1 MGESHLKISNGF
13 SSRNGEL
20 NLFLAKDAL
29 EYQKLNLGVTYLL
42 LSEDKRLISYIT
54 LGMGALKIP
63 DIANFE
69 FHGRKLREYPKE
81 FPNQFP
87 ALLIGK
93 IATEQSQENMGGATS
108 LLKFALK
115 LANELRDKV
124 GCAYLVAHVYPQ
136 SIDWYRQKGF
146 KTYVGNIAERE
157 TIPMYLE
164 LS

>member
-1 MGESHLKISNGF
+1 M
-13 SSRNGEL
+13 
-20 NLFLAKDAL
+20 
-29 EYQKLNLGVTYLL
+29 L

-63 DIANFE
+63 DLANFE

-93 IATEQSQENMGGATS
+93 IVTERSQENKGGATS
-108 LLKFALK
+108 LLKLALN
-115 LANELRDKV
+115 LANELRAKV
-124 GCAYLVAHVYPQ
+124 GCAYLVAHVYPE

-146 KTYVGNIAERE
+146 KTYVANITDWE

-164 LS
+164 LT